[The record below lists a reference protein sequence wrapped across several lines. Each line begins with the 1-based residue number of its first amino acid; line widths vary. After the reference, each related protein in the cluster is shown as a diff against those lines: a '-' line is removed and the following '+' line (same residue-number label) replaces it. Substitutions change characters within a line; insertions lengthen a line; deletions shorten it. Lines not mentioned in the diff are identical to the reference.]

1 MTSTSHKPYRIG
13 IALSGGG
20 AKGFAHVGALKALE
34 ECGIR
39 PDAIAGVSAGA
50 VVAALYSAGVP
61 LDKMMKSFTDA
72 KFRDFCEFSVK
83 GGGLFKIDKF
93 KKFLR
98 QTIGR
103 EYSDV
108 GQLPIPVYIGATD
121 LANGKAAVFEK
132 GDIVEAVAASCSIP
146 ILFRPVEIGGVRYVD
161 GGVLRNMPSWILR
174 DKCECLIGINCSPLP
189 DNNPKNGVMDI
200 ALRTY
205 QLMLKANVR
214 EDMKLCDLGVE
225 TPEIASYKVF
235 NLKEIQQVYI
245 RGYASMKSALKT
257 WPLLDRYKTKQITQ

>member
-1 MTSTSHKPYRIG
+1 MTSTSPKPYRIG

-34 ECGIR
+34 ESGIK

-50 VVAALYSAGVP
+50 VVAVLYSAGVP
-61 LDKMMKSFTDA
+61 LDSMMKSFTDA
-72 KFRDFCEFSVK
+72 RFRDFCEFTVK

-93 KKFLR
+93 KNFLR

-103 EYSDV
+103 KYAEV
-108 GQLPIPVYIGATD
+108 GQLPIPVYIGVTD
-121 LANGKAAVFEK
+121 LDNGRPAVFDN
-132 GDIVEAVAASCSIP
+132 GDIVETVAASCSIP
-146 ILFRPVEIGGVRYVD
+146 ILFRPVVIDGVRYVD

-174 DKCECLIGINCSPLP
+174 DKCECLIGINCSPLSG
-189 DNNPKNGVMDI
+189 NHSGNSVMDI

-205 QLMLKANVR
+205 QLMLKANVKD
-214 EDMKLCDLGVE
+214 DMAICDLGVE

>member
-1 MTSTSHKPYRIG
+1 MTSTSPKPYRIG

-34 ECGIR
+34 ESGIR

-50 VVAALYSAGVP
+50 VVAALYAAGVP
-61 LDKMMKSFTDA
+61 LTKMIKSFTDA
-72 KFRDFCEFSVK
+72 RFRDFCELTVK
-83 GGGLFKIDKF
+83 GGGFFKIDKF
-93 KKFLR
+93 KTFLR
-98 QTIGR
+98 QSIGN
-103 EYSDV
+103 YNDV
-108 GQLPIPVYIGATD
+108 CELPIPVYIGATD
-121 LANGKAAVFEK
+121 LDHGVAKVFDK
-132 GDIVEAVAASCSIP
+132 GDIVETVAASCSIP
-146 ILFRPVEIGGVRYVD
+146 ILFRPVEIDGVRYVD

-189 DNNPKNGVMDI
+189 DNNHKNSVIDI

-205 QLMLKANVR
+205 QLMLKANVKD
-214 EDMKLCDLGVE
+214 DMTLCDLAVE

-245 RGYASMKSALKT
+245 RGYAAMKSALKS
-257 WPLLDRYKTKQITQ
+257 WPLADRYKSNQITK